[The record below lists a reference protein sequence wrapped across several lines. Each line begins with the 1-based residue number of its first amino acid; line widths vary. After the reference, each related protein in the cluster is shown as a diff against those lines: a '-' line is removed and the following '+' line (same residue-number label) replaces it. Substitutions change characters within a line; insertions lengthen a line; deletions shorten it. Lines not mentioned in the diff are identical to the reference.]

1 MYTLDRTQLF
11 YRLIPSLTSMLIMLA
26 MVFFYL
32 TEDGTLRSLRERLEW
47 IHYDLRLKGS
57 LLESQINKSEL
68 PVVIVDI
75 DEASL
80 ADLGH
85 WPWSRDDLA
94 SIVEQLTAQGAVI
107 IAFDVLF
114 PEAQDQA
121 QQQILQFQTSL
132 PQAQQQQ
139 QAEFFDS
146 LARAL
151 DSDSRFAQTI
161 ASNEVIL
168 STAFNHSEF
177 RKWSL
182 SQPLPTLAADRGFM
196 KNLPTMKGYVSNIP
210 SLQQAANY
218 TGFINTYPDAD
229 GVMRRAR
236 LLQYYDGQLY
246 PSLALATS
254 LAFLLPDSVGF
265 NHDNIGGQQIL
276 RSIQVFNQEIPVNG
290 SANMLVPFVGPA
302 YSFPY
307 ISATE
312 VFSGTNDTSLI
323 EGKVVLIGS
332 TAAALSDFRATP
344 TNALYPGVEVH
355 ANVISG
361 IINQRLFTKPEWSH
375 GINFLLIVISGLAL
389 ALSLPRL
396 SPVKQ
401 LVSATLLISLVIAV
415 DQWLWI
421 SKNFA
426 IDTVVPVL
434 NLLFIGTFN
443 MAYGFVLNSRDKQHL
458 KTMFGQYV
466 PPQLVEQMSQKP
478 GQFSMAGDRRDMSVL
493 FADIRS
499 FTSISEGLSAAELK
513 DWLND
518 YFTPITEVIFKH
530 QGTIDKYVGDMVM
543 AFWGAPLTDKEH
555 AYHATIGALAMLK
568 KTTELREDFIA
579 AGRPAVYVGIGIS
592 SGEMN
597 VGNMGSVY
605 RRSYTVLGDRV
616 NLGSRLESL
625 TKFYGVELIV
635 SDKTRSAIGERL
647 NFRHLDRVQV
657 KGKVEPVDIYEPS
670 ESKQKADSDQELTG
684 YHQALK
690 LYHEGEFHGALKN
703 FQLLRDTQPER
714 AIYSIY
720 IARCE
725 TLAASPPVDWTGVFV
740 HTSK

>member
-1 MYTLDRTQLF
+1 MFTLDRTQLY

-57 LLESQINKSEL
+57 LAEKHVNRDEL

-75 DEASL
+75 DEEAL
-80 ADLGH
+80 NELGH
-85 WPWSRDDLA
+85 WPWSRDHLA
-94 SIVEQLTAQGAVI
+94 TIVEQLTAQGAVI
-107 IAFDVLF
+107 VAFDVLF

-121 QQQILQFQTSL
+121 QQQVHRFQTSL
-132 PQAQQQQ
+132 SKEQQQQ

-146 LARAL
+146 LEHAL
-151 DSDSRFAQTI
+151 DSDSRFAQTV
-161 ASNEVIL
+161 ANNEVVL
-168 STAFNHSEF
+168 STAFNHSKF
-177 RKWSL
+177 RKWAL
-182 SQPLPTLAADRGFM
+182 NDPLPTGAVDQGFM
-196 KNLPTMKGYVSNIP
+196 KNLPAMQGYISNIP

-236 LLQYYDGQLY
+236 LLQHYDGQLY
-246 PSLALATS
+246 PSLALASS
-254 LAFLLPDSVGF
+254 LAFLLPDSVDF
-265 NHDNIGGQQIL
+265 NYDAIGGQQVL

-290 SANMLVPFVGPA
+290 NANLLIPFVGPA

-307 ISATE
+307 VSAAQ
-312 VFSGTNDTSLI
+312 VLSGKNDPALI
-323 EGKVVLIGS
+323 EGKIILIGS

-361 IINQRLFTKPEWSH
+361 IINHRLFTKPEWSH
-375 GINFLLIVISGLAL
+375 GINFLLIVLSGLSL
-389 ALSLPRL
+389 AIALPRL
-396 SPVKQ
+396 SPIRQ
-401 LVSATLLISLVIAV
+401 LVSASLLIALVIAV
-415 DQWLWI
+415 DQWLWV
-421 SKNFA
+421 SKQFA

-443 MAYGFVLNSRDKQHL
+443 MAYGFVINSRDKQHL
-458 KTMFGQYV
+458 KSMFGQYV

-478 GQFSMAGDRRDMSVL
+478 GQFSMAGDRREMSVL

-499 FTSISEGLSAAELK
+499 FTSISEGLTAVELK

-518 YFTPITEVIFKH
+518 YFTPITEIIFKNE
-530 QGTIDKYVGDMVM
+530 GTIDKYVGDMVM
-543 AFWGAPLTDKEH
+543 AFWGAPLNDHEH
-555 AYHATIGALAMLK
+555 AYHATRGALAILK
-568 KTTELREDFIA
+568 KTDELREDFIA
-579 AGRPAVYVGIGIS
+579 AGRPEVYVGVGIS

-670 ESKQKADSDQELTG
+670 EDKHQSDDAQELVE
-684 YHQALK
+684 YHQALNHY
-690 LYHEGEFHGALKN
+690 LVGEFSGALEN
-703 FQLLRDTQPER
+703 FLSLRDTQPER
-714 AIYSIY
+714 TIYTIY
-720 IARCE
+720 IERCE
-725 TLAASPPVDWTGVFV
+725 ALLIEPPVDWKGVFV